1 MPGVR
6 GKRDR
11 LFQEWTQH
19 SGLPEEA
26 VPSLEA
32 ESEPESEP
40 ETRRGRYSLP
50 GVGLNLGRFPDNFWL
65 LALLGIGVVLSLVNL
80 ILLSIVL
87 YVLTNFVT

>member
-19 SGLPEEA
+19 SGLPEAA

-32 ESEPESEP
+32 ESEPVP
-40 ETRRGRYSLP
+40 ETARIRRPLP
-50 GVGLNLGRFPDNFWL
+50 GIALNLGRFSDGSWL
-65 LALLGIGVVLSLVNL
+65 LVLLGVNAGLFVVNL
-80 ILLSIVL
+80 ILLSIAVSM
-87 YVLTNFVT
+87 LTNLVK